1 MREKFKK
8 VEKGNG
14 NLDLKD
20 FGYEVIDERFVPN
33 QEAYLGDQEEAEE
46 EMSEGGE
53 SEPEFEIED

>member
-1 MREKFKK
+1 MRDWILSNEDIRKIKLLKMREKFKK

-33 QEAYLGDQEEAEE
+33 QEAYLGD
-46 EMSEGGE
+46 
-53 SEPEFEIED
+53 